1 MVIGSNLFLSIK
13 GCYLPLEVVLMSQ
26 LIHPNIISCKKL
38 LYYLKKCQMGYF
50 KLIQVILS
58 DFERF

>member
-1 MVIGSNLFLSIK
+1 MVIGSDLFLSIK

-38 LYYLKKCQMGYF
+38 LYYLKKCQMWYF
-50 KLIQVILS
+50 
-58 DFERF
+58 